1 MRDRWGPWVRRTCR
15 FLWGLDFR
23 RTVVAGTLEFV
34 SQSESSLGSAAAAES
49 DRQGSTGNSDADVR
63 QDQAQEDPP
72 YFDLRALKILR
83 GATRGQ
89 GLLAGMKIR
98 KKLIVLHTGFSV
110 VLCAILLI
118 ALRPAI
124 SDVVEV
130 SELAESQAL
139 LDAIAPQLASSTSEA
154 QQEAIGKMLPPG
166 TRLSFGAASDFDL
179 PGDVISLA
187 TGRPYKAFAT
197 SRSSFGPGSIA
208 FLPMTS
214 ARTERFAFLRGS
226 IPDARAAV
234 WRLYLILL
242 VALLAV
248 YGLVA
253 LALETLVLPANVYG
267 PIRLMLDADL
277 AAREERRE
285 SELIDPSLIPSDEL
299 GEIMSSRNETIL
311 RLRAQGRELAEAL
324 GRLEAVA
331 NDLKTKNHLL
341 ETARRNLADA
351 DRLASLG
358 MMSAGIAHELN
369 TPLSVL
375 KGLAE
380 RLHANAGVID
390 PEQAALMRRVVMRIE
405 RLSESLLDFARVRP
419 SRLANAALSSIVKET
434 VTLVSLDRETSGV
447 RITTHVPESIVIEC
461 DADRLVQV
469 FVNLIRNAAGAAKP
483 GRGCVEVVAE
493 EVIRDDRPWVTVR
506 IQDDGPGIDPSVLPN
521 LFEPFVSTKLDA
533 RGTGLGL
540 AVAEGIV
547 KDHGGIILARNRTDA
562 QGAVFEV
569 ILPMCIGESRHD

>member
-1 MRDRWGPWVRRTCR
+1 MR
-15 FLWGLDFR
+15 
-23 RTVVAGTLEFV
+23 
-34 SQSESSLGSAAAAES
+34 S
-49 DRQGSTGNSDADVR
+49 
-63 QDQAQEDPP
+63 DQATDDPP
-72 YFDLRALKILR
+72 FFDLRALKLLR

-130 SELAESQAL
+130 SELAESEAL
-139 LDAIAPQLASSTSEA
+139 LDAIAPQLANSSGSG
-154 QQEAIGKMLPPG
+154 QELIEELLPPG
-166 TRLSFGAASDFDL
+166 TLFHFGEAAEFEL
-179 PGDVISLA
+179 PVDVVSLA
-187 TGRPYKAFAT
+187 TGRPYKAFST
-197 SRSSFGPGSIA
+197 SRSIFGRGSIA
-208 FLPMTS
+208 FLPKTS
-214 ARTERFAFLRGS
+214 DRPERFVFLRGS
-226 IPDARAAV
+226 IPEARATV
-234 WRLYLILL
+234 WKLYLILL

-285 SELIDPSLIPSDEL
+285 SELIEPSLIPSDEL

-375 KGLAE
+375 KGLTE
-380 RLHANAGVID
+380 RLHANAGVIE
-390 PEQAALMRRVVMRIE
+390 PEQAELMRRVVMRIE
-405 RLSESLLDFARVRP
+405 RLGESLLDFARVRP
-419 SRLANAALSSIVKET
+419 SRMSKSPLSAIVKES
-434 VTLVSLDRETSGV
+434 VTLVSLDRETHGV
-447 RITTHVPESIVIEC
+447 QITTRVPEWITIEC
-461 DADRLVQV
+461 DSDRLLQV

-483 GRGCVEVVAE
+483 GKGCVEVSAE
-493 EVIRDDRPWVTVR
+493 EMVRDEHPWVTVR

-547 KDHGGIILARNRTDA
+547 KDHGGIILARNRQDA
-562 QGAVFEV
+562 RGAVFEV
-569 ILPMCIGESRHD
+569 VLPIRSGGKA